1 MLDNFSE
8 NVGHF
13 RETDMR
19 HFLQKL
25 NKGENPLFN
34 FIPSLNKMFLH
45 NRNIRIHSWDKLFGL
60 CGSKRAVWITSNVM
74 LPRQFQLKVNTH
86 VHLEER
92 KISSFF
98 LPFYPRKITLAFNF
112 QSHAKNCF
120 YLFLRAS
127 KKEHAAKLFSSGGT

>member
-25 NKGENPLFN
+25 SKGENPLFN

-45 NRNIRIHSWDKLFGL
+45 NRNVRIHSWDKLFGL

-98 LPFYPRKITLAFNF
+98 FAVLSQENHFSLQFPIPRKKLLLYFFTRIQKRACSQAF
-112 QSHAKNCF
+112 
-120 YLFLRAS
+120 
-127 KKEHAAKLFSSGGT
+127 